1 LTTPAISRRTVIIV
15 VTVAVL
21 AVAGAAAGVG
31 YWLQNVTGS
40 SSKGCSAGDYR
51 LSTKQTSIAAQ
62 MVGEVTRFRPRLP
75 DRAAVLVLAA
85 GLQESKL
92 ANLDPG
98 QGDRD
103 SVGVLQQRP
112 SQGWGGGD
120 ATKLNDV
127 TEATREF
134 LAALITHKG
143 WQHRPL
149 AKAINDVQISAYES
163 LYAQW
168 EGEARA
174 FAKALLG
181 ARPAAMTCTFDAP
194 TLVASPGR
202 VIDLLRAQ
210 LDVPR
215 PQSTAG
221 AIRVP
226 AVHRTAW
233 QTAAWFVANA
243 DLLGIDSVAYDGRSW
258 SRDGGWVDARGSRS
272 SVLARMAR
280 T

>member
-1 LTTPAISRRTVIIV
+1 VATA
-15 VTVAVL
+15 VTVAVIVI
-21 AVAGAAAGVG
+21 AAAAGLGAWLWNKSNSPANGCTVG
-31 YWLQNVTGS
+31 GYNLDTEQASV
-40 SSKGCSAGDYR
+40 
-51 LSTKQTSIAAQ
+51 AAQ

-85 GLQESKL
+85 ALQESKL
-92 ANLDPG
+92 RNLGPG
-98 QGDRD
+98 EGDRD

-120 ATKLNDV
+120 ASKLNDV

-134 LAALITHKG
+134 LRALVTHKG

-174 FAKALLG
+174 LASALLG
-181 ARPAAMTCTFDAP
+181 KHPAGMNCSFTAP
-194 TLVASPGR
+194 TLVASTAKVVDRLHAQVDVG
-202 VIDLLRAQ
+202 RAQ
-210 LDVPR
+210 ASGR
-215 PQSTAG
+215 T
-221 AIRVP
+221 IRVP
-226 AVHRTAW
+226 ASQRRAW

-243 DLLGIDSVAYDGRSW
+243 DMLGIDTVAYDGRSW
-258 SRDGGWVDARGSRS
+258 SRADGWVDGNSSRHA
-272 SVLARMAR
+272 VVATMA
-280 T
+280 TV

>member
-1 LTTPAISRRTVIIV
+1 VIIV

-21 AVAGAAAGVG
+21 ALAGAAAGIG
-31 YWLQNVTGS
+31 YWLENVTKS
-40 SSKGCSAGDYR
+40 QSTGCTVAGYD
-51 LSTKQTSIAAQ
+51 LDTEQASVAAQ

-85 GLQESKL
+85 ALQESKL
-92 ANLDPG
+92 RNLGPG
-98 QGDRD
+98 EGDRD

-120 ATKLNDV
+120 ASKLNDV

-134 LAALITHKG
+134 LRALVTHKG

-174 FAKALLG
+174 LASALLG
-181 ARPAAMTCTFDAP
+181 AHPAGMNCSFDPP
-194 TLVASPGR
+194 TLVASPAK
-202 VIDLLRAQ
+202 VIDRLRAQ
-210 LDVPR
+210 LDVGR
-215 PQSTAG
+215 PQASGRT
-221 AIRVP
+221 IRVP
-226 AVHRTAW
+226 ASRRKAW

-243 DLLGIDSVAYDGRSW
+243 DMLGIDSVAYDGRSW
-258 SRDGGWVDARGSRS
+258 SRADGWVDGHSSRHA
-272 SVLARMAR
+272 VVATMA
-280 T
+280 TV